1 LSIEHENLII
11 KTKVIHS
18 MISKRLFTIFSM
30 LLLFTVPV
38 FADEEAEPKKLNVS
52 GHISDSKTG
61 EMLIGATVYVEEL
74 QTGTVSNLYGYY
86 AVSLPPGDYT
96 LTYSY
101 IGYQSL
107 TRSVVLNQDVTLEVE
122 LTPTEQQLEEVVITG
137 ERLDKN
143 VSASEM
149 SVIKIQSKTI
159 KEIPALFGE
168 TDVIR
173 AIQLLPGVKPLAEGS
188 TGFSVRGGSSDQNLV
203 LLDEASVYNAG
214 HLLGFFS
221 VFNNDAIKDV
231 KLYKGDIPA
240 AYGGRLSSLLDV
252 RMKDGNM
259 KKFSGTGGVGLIS
272 SRLTLEGP
280 IQKDQTSFIV
290 SGRRT
295 YADLF
300 IPLFGNEDLDGSK
313 LFFWDF
319 NAKVSHTINEN
330 NRVFA
335 SAYFGRDVF
344 KNEFAGMDLGNNTV
358 TVRWNHLF
366 SKKLFSNFT
375 FLRSRYEYELSTP
388 EGEAN
393 SFEWKSKLVDYT
405 GKADFTWYLNPE
417 NTIKF
422 GASLIHH
429 TFNPGEARGIGEE
442 TFFSE
447 YVIPKKY
454 AFESGIYV
462 SNEQKVG
469 ALLTLKYGLRLSM
482 FNNIGPDTLYMFDS
496 DYQKVDAIG
505 KADGDIYNT
514 YFNLEPRFGFTYML
528 NEVSSIKGSY
538 SRTAQYIHLAQN
550 STAGT
555 PLDIWFPSSPNVKPQ
570 LSDQGAIGYFR
581 NLKNNTYE
589 VSVEGYYKYMQNAI
603 DFKDHA
609 ELLLNKELEG
619 ELRFGTAQ
627 SYGLEFMIRKQRGNF
642 TGWVSYTLSKAT
654 RDIPEINEGN
664 TYNAPYDKPHDISV
678 VLNYQFSKRLVAG
691 VNWVYSTGLPVT
703 FPTGR
708 AVWGNKIV
716 PIYSDRNDYRM
727 PDYHRL
733 DVSLTLKPKEKPN
746 RKWYGEWNLSV
757 YNAYARKNAWAI
769 NFQQDASDPYK
780 TYAEM
785 TYLFSIIPS
794 ISYNFNF

>member
-1 LSIEHENLII
+1 MTVKPIF
-11 KTKVIHS
+11 
-18 MISKRLFTIFSM
+18 LFLVAMFLP
-30 LLLFTVPV
+30 LLPLK
-38 FADEEAEPKKLNVS
+38 ADEETELKKLTIS
-52 GHISDSKTG
+52 GHIADRSTG
-61 EMLIGATVYVEEL
+61 EMLIGATVFVDQL
-74 QTGTVSNLYGYY
+74 NTGTVSNLYGFY
-86 AVSLPPGDYT
+86 ALSLPAGTYN
-96 LTYSY
+96 LTFSY
-101 IGYQSL
+101 IGYKNE
-107 TRSVVLNQDVTLEVE
+107 TRQVTLDRDVTIEVE
-122 LTPTEQQLEEVVITG
+122 LQSTEKQLEEVVITG
-137 ERLDKN
+137 ERMDKN
-143 VSASEM
+143 VKSAEM
-149 SVIKIQSKTI
+149 SVVKIQSKTI

-252 RMKDGNM
+252 RMKDGNL

-280 IQKDQTSFIV
+280 IKKDQTSFIV

-300 IPLFGNEDLDGSK
+300 IPLFGNDDLDGSK

-330 NRVFA
+330 NRIFA

-358 TVRWNHLF
+358 TLRWNHLF

-375 FLRSRYEYELSTP
+375 FLRSRYEYEIGTP

-405 GKADFTWYLNPE
+405 GKADFTWYLNTE
-417 NTIKF
+417 NTIRF
-422 GASLIHH
+422 GASMIHH
-429 TFNPGEARGIGEE
+429 TFNPGEARGIGNE
-442 TFFSE
+442 TFFNQL
-447 YVIPKKY
+447 VIPKKF
-454 AFESGIYV
+454 ALESGIYV
-462 SNEQKVG
+462 SNEQKIG
-469 ALLTLKYGLRLSM
+469 ALLIVKYGLRLSM
-482 FNNIGPDTLYMFDS
+482 LNNIGPDTLYKFNENFEVFD
-496 DYQKVDAIG
+496 YEPIAN
-505 KADGDIYNT
+505 GDIYNT
-514 YFNLEPRFGFTYML
+514 YINLEPRIGATYLL
-528 NEVSSIKGSY
+528 NEYSSLKASY
-538 SRTAQYIHLAQN
+538 SRTTQYIHLAQN

-555 PLDIWFPSSPNVKPQ
+555 PLDIWFPSSPNVEPQ
-570 LSDQGAIGYFR
+570 ISDQGAIGYFR
-581 NLKNNTYE
+581 NFNNNMFE
-589 VSVEGYYKYMQNAI
+589 ASVEGYYKYMQNAI

-609 ELLLNKELEG
+609 ELLLNKEIEG

-627 SYGLEFMIRKQRGNF
+627 SYGLEFMVRKQSGNL

-654 RDIPEINEGN
+654 RKIEEINNGEA
-664 TYNAPYDKPHDISV
+664 YDAPYDKPHDISI
-678 VLNYQFSKRLVAG
+678 VLNYQFSERLVG
-691 VNWVYSTGLPVT
+691 GLNWVYSTGLPVT

-757 YNAYARKNAWAI
+757 YNAYARKNAWSI
-769 NFQQDASDPYK
+769 NFIQDGNDPYR

-794 ISYNFNF
+794 ISYNFKF

>member
-1 LSIEHENLII
+1 MSLKTNLNTKNSSFMTIKNLII
-11 KTKVIHS
+11 FLAV
-18 MISKRLFTIFSM
+18 
-30 LLLFTVPV
+30 LLLVLPRAM
-38 FADEEAEPKKLNVS
+38 ADSEPEAKKLNIS
-52 GHISDSKTG
+52 GHIADSRSG
-61 EMLIGATVYVEEL
+61 EMLIGATVYVDQL
-74 QTGTVSNLYGYY
+74 QTGTVSNLYGFY
-86 AVSLPPGDYT
+86 ALSLPPGTYK
-96 LTYSY
+96 LTFSY
-101 IGYQSL
+101 IGYGNE
-107 TRSVVLNQDVTLEVE
+107 TREVNLNEDITLDVE
-122 LTPTEQQLEEVVITG
+122 LKASEQQLEEVVITG
-137 ERLDKN
+137 EKLNKN
-143 VSASEM
+143 VKSTEM
-149 SVIKIQSKTI
+149 SVVKIQSKTI

-188 TGFSVRGGSSDQNLV
+188 TGFSVRGGSADQNLV

-252 RMKDGNM
+252 RMKDGNL
-259 KKFSGTGGVGLIS
+259 KKFSGTGGIGLIS

-280 IQKDQTSFIV
+280 IIKDKTSFIV

-300 IPLFGNEDLDGSK
+300 IPLLNPDLKDSK

-319 NAKVSHTINEN
+319 NAKVSHMINDN
-330 NRVFA
+330 NRIFA

-375 FLRSRYEYELSTP
+375 FLRSRYEYEIGTP

-405 GKADFTWYLNPE
+405 GKADFTWYLNTG

-442 TFFSE
+442 TFFDE
-447 YVIPKKY
+447 YVIPKKF
-454 AFESGIYV
+454 ALESGLYV
-462 SNEQKVG
+462 SNEQKIG
-469 ALLTLKYGLRLSM
+469 PLLTLKYGLRLSM
-482 FNNIGPDTLYMFDS
+482 FNNIGPDTLYSFNENYEVYNAKGIAS
-496 DYQKVDAIG
+496 
-505 KADGDIYNT
+505 GDIYNT
-514 YFNLEPRFGFTYML
+514 YFNLEPRFGFVYLL
-528 NEVSSIKGSY
+528 NEFSSIKGSY
-538 SRTAQYIHLAQN
+538 SRTAQYIQLAQN

-570 LSDQGAIGYFR
+570 LCDQVALGYFR
-581 NLKNNTYE
+581 NFSDNMFE
-589 VSVEGYYKYMQNAI
+589 ASVEGYYKYMQHAI

-609 ELLLNKELEG
+609 ELLLNKEIEG
-619 ELRFGTAQ
+619 ELRFGKAR
-627 SYGLEFMIRKQRGNF
+627 SYGLEFMVRKQHGNL
-642 TGWVSYTLSKAT
+642 TGWISYTLSKAV
-654 RDIPEINEGN
+654 REIKEINDGN
-664 TYNAPYDKPHDISV
+664 PYSAPYDKPHDISI
-678 VLNYQFSKRLVAG
+678 VLNYQFSERLVG
-691 VNWVYSTGLPVT
+691 GLNWVYSTGIPVT

-708 AVWGNKIV
+708 AIWGNKIV

-733 DVSLTLKPKEKPN
+733 DLSLTLKPKERPG
-746 RKWYGEWNLSV
+746 RWWTGEWNLSI

-769 NFQQDASDPYK
+769 NFEQDANDPYK

-785 TYLFSIIPS
+785 TYLFSMIPS
-794 ISYNFNF
+794 ISYNFKF

>member
-1 LSIEHENLII
+1 
-11 KTKVIHS
+11 
-18 MISKRLFTIFSM
+18 MISKRLSTFIS
-30 LLLFTVPV
+30 LLLVFVMPV
-38 FADEEAEPKKLNVS
+38 FADEEAEPKKLTIS
-52 GHISDSKTG
+52 GHISDSNTG
-61 EMLIGATVYVEEL
+61 EMLIGATVYVEQL

-86 AVSLPPGDYT
+86 AISLPPGDYT

-101 IGYQSL
+101 IGYQNL
-107 TRSVVLNQDVTLEVE
+107 TKTLALNQDVTLEVE
-122 LTPTEQQLEEVVITG
+122 LSATKQQLEEVVITG

-143 VSASEM
+143 VSSAEM

-221 VFNNDAIKDV
+221 VFNNDAVKDV

-259 KKFSGTGGVGLIS
+259 KEFSGTGGVGLIS

-280 IQKDQTSFIV
+280 IQKDQTSFII

-300 IPLFGNEDLDGSK
+300 IPLFGNDNLDGSK

-319 NAKVSHTINEN
+319 NAKVSHTINDN

-344 KNEFAGMDLGNNTV
+344 KNEFAGMDLGNNTI

-375 FLRSRYEYELSTP
+375 LLRSRYEYELSTP

-405 GKADFTWYLNPE
+405 GKADFTWYLNPD
-417 NTIKF
+417 NTIRF
-422 GASLIHH
+422 GASMIHH
-429 TFNPGEARGIGEE
+429 TFNPGEARGLGEE
-442 TFFSE
+442 TFFNE
-447 YVIPKKY
+447 FVIPKKY
-454 AFESGIYV
+454 ALESGIYV

-482 FNNIGPDTLYMFDS
+482 FNNVGPDTLYVFD
-496 DYQKVDAIG
+496 DDFEKTDAIG
-505 KADGDIYNT
+505 KSSGDIYNT
-514 YFNLEPRFGFTYML
+514 YINLEPRFGITYIL

-538 SRTAQYIHLAQN
+538 SRTAQYIQLAQN

-570 LSDQGAIGYFR
+570 ISDQGAVGYFR

-609 ELLLNKELEG
+609 QLLLNKELEG

-654 RDIPEINEGN
+654 RDIPEINDGN
-664 TYNAPYDKPHDISV
+664 TYNAPYDKPHDISI
-678 VLNYQFSKRLVAG
+678 VLNYQFSKRLMAG
-691 VNWVYSTGLPVT
+691 LNWVYSTGVPVT

-769 NFQQDASDPYK
+769 NFQQDESDPYK